1 MREAMEQFR
10 SEVMENQ
17 SLRDGI
23 GLGLLIVVIAAA
35 QMWGAVL
42 GA

>member
-1 MREAMEQFR
+1 MREAVECTR
-10 SEVMENQ
+10 VEVMENQ

-23 GLGLLIVVIAAA
+23 GLGLLILAIAAVE
-35 QMWGAVL
+35 MWGAVL